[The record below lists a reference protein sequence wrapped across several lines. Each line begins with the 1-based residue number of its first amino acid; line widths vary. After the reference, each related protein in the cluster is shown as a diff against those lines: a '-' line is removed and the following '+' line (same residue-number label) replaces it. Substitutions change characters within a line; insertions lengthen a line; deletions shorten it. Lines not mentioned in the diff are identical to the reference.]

1 MDEAA
6 LLADAKAGDDDAF
19 DALTREHFP
28 ALYRF
33 CARYLGS
40 RDEAE
45 DAVQDALFKAWKA
58 IGRFDDGKPFR
69 PWLFRIARNSATDL
83 MRKRRSH
90 AFSALDGNDDGSFAE
105 TLADTEPLPDEL
117 FSRAELGAEVQHA
130 LGALSPRER
139 LVVLLRYEDGFSFE
153 EIAEISGMPAGTAR
167 SLHHRALKSLRTL
180 LSSHATESR

>member
-1 MDEAA
+1 MRADDAE
-6 LLADAKAGDDDAF
+6 LIADAKAGDDAAF
-19 DALTREHFP
+19 DALVREHLP

-33 CARYLGS
+33 CVRYLGN

-58 IGRFDDGKPFR
+58 IGRFDDTKPFR

-90 AFSALDGNDDGSFAE
+90 AFSTLDGDDDGSFAE
-105 TLADTEPLPDEL
+105 TLADPGPLPDEL
-117 FSRAELGAEVQHA
+117 FSRAELGVEVQRA
-130 LGALSPRER
+130 LGELSPRER
-139 LVVLLRYEDGFSFE
+139 LVVLLRYEDDFSFE

-167 SLHHRALKSLRTL
+167 SLHHRALKSLRAL
-180 LSSHATESR
+180 LSPDA